1 MHLLKYTCA
10 TLFSLLILA
19 IPASAQLDAV
29 DKIADGASRLIYL
42 AKSIKELIVEPVE
55 QTEPGNKATADSFE
69 IVARDADGKVIDI
82 SGDEARK
89 LYKWTAKD
97 SSGKIVSRKGTIERL
112 KAADDK
118 LSRARNILKLVKEG
132 GSKAVKLEMR
142 LADQYTTYSA
152 ASGTAAI
159 AKPVAV
165 ATKAGGMGKFIT
177 SHPYW
182 SAAGGVAVAGGAAAA
197 AGGGGGGSSDTSST
211 TSTGADSSATG
222 TGGDSSAASTDGGSS
237 SASTD
242 VTGVW
247 SGHAGSDS
255 ITFNLVQSGN
265 SISGTHTTVP
275 EPGNGPTNAGS
286 LSGTING
293 NSISLTVVFSDGSPS
308 AALNGTVSGNTMSG
322 SWSDGPDSGPWSVT
336 KN

>member
-55 QTEPGNKATADSFE
+55 QTGPDNKATADSFE
-69 IVARDADGKVIDI
+69 IVARDADGKVMDI
-82 SGDEARK
+82 SVDEARK

-97 SSGKIVSRKGTIERL
+97 SSGKIVSQKGTIERL

-165 ATKAGGMGKFIT
+165 ATKAGGMGNFIT

-197 AGGGGGGSSDTSST
+197 GGGGGGGSSDTSST
-211 TSTGADSSATG
+211 TSTGGDSSATG
-222 TGGDSSAASTDGGSS
+222 VDSGSS
-237 SASTD
+237 TASTD
-242 VTGVW
+242 VTGRW
-247 SGHAGSDS
+247 SGHAGESDS
-255 ITFNLVQSGN
+255 ITLDLVQSGN

-275 EPGNGPTNAGS
+275 APGNGPVNSGP

-293 NSISLTVVFSDGSPS
+293 NSINLSVVFTDGSPT
-308 AALNGTVSGNTMSG
+308 AITTGTVSGNTMSG
-322 SWSDGPDSGPWSVT
+322 SWSDGQDSGPWSVT

>member
-142 LADQYTTYSA
+142 LADQYSAYSA

-211 TSTGADSSATG
+211 TSA
-222 TGGDSSAASTDGGSS
+222 GGDSSAASTDGDSS

-275 EPGNGPTNAGS
+275 ESGNGPINAGS